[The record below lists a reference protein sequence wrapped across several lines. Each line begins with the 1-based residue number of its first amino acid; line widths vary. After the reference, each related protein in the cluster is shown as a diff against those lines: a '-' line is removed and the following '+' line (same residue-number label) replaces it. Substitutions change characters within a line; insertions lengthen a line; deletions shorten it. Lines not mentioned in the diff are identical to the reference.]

1 MGFDVTFHPVSKE
14 DLKRFLVDVIEDPKL
29 IGARLNELS
38 KDEAARR
45 DIRTGI
51 YDKFPDWLS
60 EFEDGGDVTF
70 EGTFAFAA
78 AALAGYRHPYWYA
91 RGSAVAFLLEVAPH
105 LGGFFVPLGRQ
116 FKGPIAKLPDY
127 SGGLI
132 SQNYT
137 ASGFVEP
144 QRLPDLK
151 KALAE
156 LAANK
161 KLFQVFDEA
170 GFDAV
175 SRAIDYA
182 LPKGLGLMEAT
193 DLVVPISNETF
204 TEPANMR
211 SHFQNKLE
219 P

>member
-1 MGFDVTFHPVSKE
+1 M
-14 DLKRFLVDVIEDPKL
+14 
-29 IGARLNELS
+29 
-38 KDEAARR
+38 
-45 DIRTGI
+45 
-51 YDKFPDWLS
+51 
-60 EFEDGGDVTF
+60 
-70 EGTFAFAA
+70 
-78 AALAGYRHPYWYA
+78 
-91 RGSAVAFLLEVAPH
+91 
-105 LGGFFVPLGRQ
+105 
-116 FKGPIAKLPDY
+116 
-127 SGGLI
+127 
-132 SQNYT
+132 
-137 ASGFVEP
+137 
-144 QRLPDLK
+144 K
-151 KALAE
+151 KTLAE

-204 TEPANMR
+204 TEPSNMR